1 MVNILN
7 DVSVSSIK
15 IFIAL
20 LSMRQVVD
28 TLVKEKKKTTYGSF
42 PHSVYCLG
50 GEVLFIYLFRYVC
63 IYLFI
68 Q

>member
-28 TLVKEKKKTTYGSF
+28 ILVKEKKKKQHMVPF
-42 PHSVYCLG
+42 LIQ
-50 GEVLFIYLFRYVC
+50 FIV
-63 IYLFI
+63 
-68 Q
+68 